1 MEKAYV
7 TADGAYGVGDILL
20 FQETD
25 LTERQWLRVDTMN
38 DNDRYDYVQAI
49 LAKDDKTIGMIEEN

>member
-1 MEKAYV
+1 MIMQKAYV

-20 FQETD
+20 FEETD

-38 DNDRYDYVQAI
+38 DNDRYDYVKAI
-49 LAKDDKTIGMIEEN
+49 MEEN